1 MIQGKNIDNI
11 KKSSADLI
19 NGLWD
24 KLVKEKNPTEFEG
37 YLTDLEVN
45 LTQLEKNMTQIVSYL
60 TRFEK
65 FDRRVAFK
73 TKNIDLT
80 KLCLDY

>member
-60 TRFEK
+60 TQ
-65 FDRRVAFK
+65 FK
-73 TKNIDLT
+73 KLDTQVTFKPKNIDLT
-80 KLCLDY
+80 KMYLDP